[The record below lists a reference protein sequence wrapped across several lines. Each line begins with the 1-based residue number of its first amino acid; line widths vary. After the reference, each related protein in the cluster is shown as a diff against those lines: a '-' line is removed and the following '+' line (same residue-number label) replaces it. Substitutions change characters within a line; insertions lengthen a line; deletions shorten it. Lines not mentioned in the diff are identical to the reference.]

1 MTILN
6 NPNDRDVVVRRL
18 MEKRATARGV
28 GRGDMAAA
36 ARICGV
42 SESQLY
48 RWLKRGSATASQY
61 ERYELNDAD
70 LFAYFS
76 CRGDVTNAFRM
87 LEREGKAPPS
97 LTTFRRAIN
106 RELDSGTRAAA
117 KHGAAARAQHRV
129 ALRSKKFARNERWE
143 GDHVTLDIEVMVPR
157 SNKPKRPY
165 LTWLIDCGTRHIL
178 GWAISI
184 RPTRGEVLAAIRA
197 SVQRDPL
204 RGPAHGV
211 PLVMVWDNGL
221 EFTADAVSEAAVM
234 IGSYAAPTFPYSP
247 EKKPKIE
254 RVNGTIQRELLAT
267 LPYYTKGPVGK
278 DGQLY
283 GPAERLPLEILVDEV
298 GRWIDHYNLER
309 PHSALGG
316 QTPAEAW
323 ATDPTPIRTI
333 PDEDLRRFTLER
345 RSVKVV
351 HDGGVTLDR
360 RKFTAPELHGLV
372 KETVELGAMPH
383 DYSRVEIYLNDK
395 WLCTATPTDSLTP
408 AQVEAHHAMRK
419 RLDAKS
425 ARERRRV
432 SRSRPRLA
440 PMTADERAAREL
452 PIDPS
457 AGKPEDDVAQ
467 SKDILGFGDEIG
479 SVE

>member
-1 MTILN
+1 M
-6 NPNDRDVVVRRL
+6 RRL
-18 MEKRATARGV
+18 LEKRATARGV
-28 GRGDMAAA
+28 GRGEMAAA

-48 RWLKRGSATASQY
+48 RWLQKGSATRAKHDH
-61 ERYELNDAD
+61 YELTDAD
-70 LFAYFS
+70 LFAYFT
-76 CRGDVTNAFRM
+76 CRGDVANAFRM
-87 LEREGKAPPS
+87 LQSDGNAPPS

-106 RELDSGTRAAA
+106 RDLDSGTRAAA

-129 ALRSKKFARNERWE
+129 ALRSKQFVRNERWE
-143 GDHVTLDIEVMVPR
+143 GDHVTLDIEVIGPR
-157 SNKPKRPY
+157 SNKPQRPY
-165 LTWLIDCGTRHIL
+165 LTWLIDCGTRHLL
-178 GWAISI
+178 GWAVSL

-197 SVQRDPL
+197 SVQSDPN

-221 EFTADAVSEAAVM
+221 EFTASAVTEAAIM

-267 LPYYTKGPVGK
+267 LPYYTKGPLGR
-278 DGQLY
+278 DRQLY
-283 GPAERLPLEILVDEV
+283 GPAERLPLEILVDEI

-309 PHSALGG
+309 PHSALDGR
-316 QTPAEAW
+316 TPAEAW
-323 ATDPTPIRTI
+323 AADPTPIRTI

-345 RSVKVV
+345 RKVKVS
-351 HDGGVTLDR
+351 HDGGVTIDR
-360 RKFTAPELHGLV
+360 RSFTAPQLHGLV
-372 KETVELGAMPH
+372 KETVEVGAMPH
-383 DYSRVEIYLNDK
+383 DYSRVEVYLDDE

-419 RLDAKS
+419 QLDAKS

-440 PMTADERAAREL
+440 PMTADERETREL
-452 PIDPS
+452 PIDPAAAHP
-457 AGKPEDDVAQ
+457 AGEVAPT
-467 SKDILGFGDEIG
+467 KDILGFGDEIG
-479 SVE
+479 TVE